1 MMLRKYEVM
10 YILRPDI
17 VEEDIEK
24 LTASLEATVNKGE
37 GKVLT
42 TDKMGMR
49 KLAYAVRKFNDGLY
63 MLMTLE
69 ADGVLIAELERRL
82 RVTEQVIK
90 FITVRMDE
98 EEKRLAKIRQ
108 IRSTRV
114 KQSALPQQHA
124 APVEIASVEA
134 VAEPVVAATEATV

>member
-24 LTASLEATVNKGE
+24 LTASLEATVIKGE

-49 KLAYAVRKFNDGLY
+49 KLAYAVS
-63 MLMTLE
+63 
-69 ADGVLIAELERRL
+69 RL
-82 RVTEQVIK
+82 
-90 FITVRMDE
+90 
-98 EEKRLAKIRQ
+98 
-108 IRSTRV
+108 
-114 KQSALPQQHA
+114 
-124 APVEIASVEA
+124 
-134 VAEPVVAATEATV
+134 